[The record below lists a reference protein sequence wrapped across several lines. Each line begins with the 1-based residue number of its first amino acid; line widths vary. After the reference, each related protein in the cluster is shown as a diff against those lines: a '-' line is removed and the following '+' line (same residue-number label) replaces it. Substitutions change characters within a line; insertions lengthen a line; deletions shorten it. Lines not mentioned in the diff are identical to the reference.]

1 MKVCPTALPE
11 VLLVEPQFF
20 GDSRGGFFEC
30 YHATRYRQA
39 GVSTSFVQDNLS
51 YSSRSVLR
59 GLHLQHPRGQAKLVQ
74 VLEGAVFDVA
84 VDVRVGSPRFGM
96 WVGEVLSAEN
106 HRQLFIPEG
115 FAHGFCVL
123 SDRAIFHYKC
133 SDFYRPDSEV
143 TVIWEDPDIGIEW
156 PVESPILS
164 DKDRRGVRLRS
175 IVSARLP
182 QVDPVS

>member
-1 MKVCPTALPE
+1 
-11 VLLVEPQFF
+11 
-20 GDSRGGFFEC
+20 
-30 YHATRYRQA
+30 
-39 GVSTSFVQDNLS
+39 
-51 YSSRSVLR
+51 
-59 GLHLQHPRGQAKLVQ
+59 LVQ

-143 TVIWEDPDIGIEW
+143 TVIWKDPDIGIEW
-156 PVESPILS
+156 PVENPILS